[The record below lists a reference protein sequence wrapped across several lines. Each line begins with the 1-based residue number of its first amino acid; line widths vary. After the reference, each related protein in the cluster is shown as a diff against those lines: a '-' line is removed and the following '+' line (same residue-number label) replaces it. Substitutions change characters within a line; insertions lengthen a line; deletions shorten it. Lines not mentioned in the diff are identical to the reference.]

1 MISRRRVIRIKPGKA
16 GTSPAEIKRE
26 VLAVAGVDSADYHDG
41 NLIVHYQFPE
51 TTLATILRTL
61 GQCNVQVLSKP
72 LNRLTNLLLA
82 FMEENERD
90 YQTYSCGWHRYLEDI
105 YRQHFDS
112 GQHDRLD
119 IRKQTWRK
127 YK

>member
-16 GTSPAEIKRE
+16 GTSAAEIKRE
-26 VLAVAGVDSADYHDG
+26 VLAVAGVDSADFHDG

-51 TTLATILRTL
+51 TTLAAILRTL
-61 GQCNVQVLSKP
+61 RQSNVQVLPKP

-90 YQTYSCGWHRYLEDI
+90 YQTYSCGWRRYLEDI

-112 GQHDRLD
+112 GQHDRID